1 MDYYNLIG
9 ELMEG
14 KSQGPNIIKDILSF
28 FKFYYASISDACS
41 RLREAKR

>member
-14 KSQGPNIIKDILSF
+14 KSQGPNIIKDIQSF
-28 FKFYYASISDACS
+28 FKVYDTSILMANIG
-41 RLREAKR
+41 